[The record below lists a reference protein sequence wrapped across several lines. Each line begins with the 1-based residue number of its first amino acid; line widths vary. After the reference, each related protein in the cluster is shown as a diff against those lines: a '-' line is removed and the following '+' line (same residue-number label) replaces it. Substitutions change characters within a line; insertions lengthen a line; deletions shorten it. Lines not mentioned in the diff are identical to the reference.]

1 MKKRRLKGFVV
12 PVFSAIVSGLL
23 LICII
28 TIEKNLTVQSS
39 MNSEKY
45 TYVDESAVDKTVPVM
60 NEDDKI
66 IRPYVS
72 EEIDIYKKFYNGE
85 ESSIIYLNGTYIQNS
100 GIIYTSSKEFN
111 VVSVMDGEVIEVK
124 KNDVLNYVVEVKHSN
139 DLISIY
145 EGLKSVNVKKGDHV
159 NQNDLIGKSGE
170 IKLDTNLSNSLLFE
184 ITRNGK
190 YVNPEEYFD
199 KSLKEL

>member
-100 GIIYTSSKEFN
+100 GIIYTSGKEFN